1 MNSANSTVGS
11 PASASVDLVPLI
23 AHPARWDLPKAL
35 TPARFRRAQR
45 RPLHRLAPTTMVRP
59 RAQGLSSTRLQPR
72 PRGQGAVGVVGVLAG
87 GPAPLNI
94 PSSLAPACEVAGVTL
109 AENGLALELFRGSH
123 RAGCAVRGTNARAR
137 GRPHLAVCAVH
148 RTNNRTSTPVRWSA
162 VPWVLPEVS

>member
-1 MNSANSTVGS
+1 MLFALFIEPKLAQALRYAEGARTLG
-11 PASASVDLVPLI
+11 PL
-23 AHPARWDLPKAL
+23 
-35 TPARFRRAQR
+35 
-45 RPLHRLAPTTMVRP
+45 
-59 RAQGLSSTRLQPR
+59 
-72 PRGQGAVGVVGVLAG
+72 AVGVADGFTG
-87 GPAPLNI
+87 DPAPWNE
-94 PSSLAPACEVAGVTL
+94 PSSLAPAGEVAGVAL